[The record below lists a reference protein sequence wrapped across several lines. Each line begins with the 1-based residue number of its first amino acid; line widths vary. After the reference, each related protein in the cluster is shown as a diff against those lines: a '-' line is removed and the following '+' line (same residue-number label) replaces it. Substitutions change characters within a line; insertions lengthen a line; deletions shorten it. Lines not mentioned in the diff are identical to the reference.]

1 MINNQYREDL
11 KMTDL
16 DVSFNTYA
24 ITYYKF
30 YYDVILWISSM
41 LFESYNITIPN
52 NDPLPVSASK
62 QVSPSDHISLFL
74 VGALLL

>member
-30 YYDVILWISSM
+30 YYDVILWI
-41 LFESYNITIPN
+41 
-52 NDPLPVSASK
+52 
-62 QVSPSDHISLFL
+62 
-74 VGALLL
+74 